1 MNDWWGGGRINNNI
15 YVFLL
20 LVVLFIFHFCVDLS
34 FLLATSTTTMLF
46 YNKTTVLFSL
56 LFDNII
62 TLYLHQFII
71 WDTLY
76 DFIIL
81 DNPDIL
87 LTVIL
92 LHLSYIPKWFIF
104 LRKTSENCSTSSICT
119 HSISTPLLWW
129 WYSGDYISYLA
140 SCAWAYILYSYI

>member
-1 MNDWWGGGRINNNI
+1 M
-15 YVFLL
+15 
-20 LVVLFIFHFCVDLS
+20 LFIFHFCVDLS

-76 DFIIL
+76 LTSSFI
-81 DNPDIL
+81 DNPDI
-87 LTVIL
+87 TTTTYYYCDIITPL
-92 LHLSYIPKWFIF
+92 LHTEMIHFFEEDKREL
-104 LRKTSENCSTSSICT
+104 LTSSICT
-119 HSISTPLLWW
+119 HSISSPLLWW